1 MCEGCPS
8 MHQVLQV
15 APVVGVQQERQLTG
29 ATGHFHQQGI
39 WLCTLCGG
47 VLWKGKAVEETQTAR
62 FSGFVCGPQGTQRH
76 FSFVD

>member
-1 MCEGCPS
+1 